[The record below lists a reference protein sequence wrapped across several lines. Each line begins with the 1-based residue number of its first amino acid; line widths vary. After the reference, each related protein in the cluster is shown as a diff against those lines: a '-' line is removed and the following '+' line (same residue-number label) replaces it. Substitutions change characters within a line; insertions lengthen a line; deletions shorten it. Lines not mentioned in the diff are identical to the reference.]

1 MITIPLEKPQNSRAL
16 EEYNKKQLNQDIEKI
31 KKSECSTAN
40 MLGGVALMTRDQM
53 ISALKD
59 IDYLNHLKDE
69 DVEMLE
75 ERKID
80 NTKMIEEI
88 EKAE

>member
-40 MLGGVALMTRDQM
+40 MLGGVALMTRD
-53 ISALKD
+53 
-59 IDYLNHLKDE
+59 
-69 DVEMLE
+69 
-75 ERKID
+75 
-80 NTKMIEEI
+80 
-88 EKAE
+88 